1 MELEKLKTFYFQE
14 SYFAYVIL
22 YMGLLWITEA
32 LPLPVTALVPVVAF
46 PLLGVTPATDISAVY
61 LSVIFY
67 LMNYF

>member
-1 MELEKLKTFYFQE
+1 
-14 SYFAYVIL
+14 
-22 YMGLLWITEA
+22 MGLLWITEA

-46 PLLGVTPATDISAVY
+46 PLLGVTPAADISGVY